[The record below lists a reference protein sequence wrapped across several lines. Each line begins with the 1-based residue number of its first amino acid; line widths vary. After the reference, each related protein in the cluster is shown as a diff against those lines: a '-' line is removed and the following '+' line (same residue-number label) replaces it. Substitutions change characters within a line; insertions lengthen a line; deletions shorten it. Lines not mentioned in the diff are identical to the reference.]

1 VGKIRLNDFLAQKV
15 KPKPGK
21 IVDTNGKVLG
31 KHNGLHT
38 FTIGQRH
45 GIKIAS
51 STPYYVAKKDLKNNL
66 LIVTQNPNDP
76 LLYTKQVELISLHL
90 INLLPKNSTV
100 VTRFRHQGQL
110 VEGELELK
118 SKHKAVVSFKE
129 PQKALASGQSIV
141 LYQKNICLGGGIIK

>member
-1 VGKIRLNDFLAQKV
+1 MGLCFVGKIRLNDFLAQKV

-51 STPYYVAKKDLKNNL
+51 SKGAWLWR
-66 LIVTQNPNDP
+66 
-76 LLYTKQVELISLHL
+76 S
-90 INLLPKNSTV
+90 
-100 VTRFRHQGQL
+100 
-110 VEGELELK
+110 
-118 SKHKAVVSFKE
+118 
-129 PQKALASGQSIV
+129 
-141 LYQKNICLGGGIIK
+141 